1 MNDVARKERRLNQ
14 RFPYEHPIR
23 YMAMGHLKRP
33 PDEAPRIGGVVDLS
47 NGGMRIRTAKPGLG
61 KGVILRVWLP
71 VSEVEV
77 SVPVIAEVVWME
89 EQRPATFQAGLMFM
103 V

>member
-1 MNDVARKERRLNQ
+1 
-14 RFPYEHPIR
+14 
-23 YMAMGHLKRP
+23 MAMGDLKRP
-33 PDEAPRIGGVVDLS
+33 PDEAQREGDVVDLS
-47 NGGMRIRTAKPGLG
+47 DGGMKIRTAKPGLG

-77 SVPVIAEVVWME
+77 SVPLLAEVRWRE
-89 EQRPATFQAGLMFM
+89 EEKPGAFQAGLMFM